1 MLKSKSWRKQTCFK
15 IQFYI
20 EIQLT
25 WNVFVILG
33 NFDQSQRAIITIL
46 IIVIIFALI
55 FKGFL
60 ESWDSADY
68 LESLES
74 FETSTIEIGFI
85 STFVVIMMI
94 WMNIDKCVNAAMFQA
109 YLKQQLHIIYRSVPR
124 RPCYQYLETTLT
136 MWLFIFVKCFVFIS
150 IEPQPC
156 YQYICRAF
164 AAVNINFCLASS
176 MNREWDFARPGNA
189 LKLVLFQSSFLIFIY
204 LWYDYLPWVKYSG
217 QCPVWI
223 GIDLFVFYISTCLL
237 LLFLFS

>member
-1 MLKSKSWRKQTCFK
+1 MKTK
-15 IQFYI
+15 
-20 EIQLT
+20 
-25 WNVFVILG
+25 
-33 NFDQSQRAIITIL
+33 TI
-46 IIVIIFALI
+46 FLI

-85 STFVVIMMI
+85 SAFVGIMMI

-176 MNREWDFARPGNA
+176 MNREWEFAHPG
-189 LKLVLFQSSFLIFIY
+189 
-204 LWYDYLPWVKYSG
+204 
-217 QCPVWI
+217 
-223 GIDLFVFYISTCLL
+223 
-237 LLFLFS
+237 